1 MNQYFEN
8 FVSTGVRARARR
20 CQMHPLTT
28 SPAYTQAYE
37 LTKPGNGNHH
47 NPPVVVPEPI
57 DPHLHHPE
65 SITAYGR
72 TVLWIVAGIM
82 TLGFITFVAQSQRVA
97 YRFRTIP
104 TITAMI
110 NVVAAISYL
119 AMATGLVSIC
129 VCAARPLPLLTSTP
143 PRTHTG
149 RSHHQGAQ
157 GLALLGPS

>member
-8 FVSTGVRARARR
+8 FVSTVCARGREGAECIR
-20 CQMHPLTT
+20 
-28 SPAYTQAYE
+28 SPASPPASTQAYE

-47 NPPVVVPEPI
+47 DPPVVVPEPI

-129 VCAARPLPLLTSTP
+129 VRK
-143 PRTHTG
+143 
-149 RSHHQGAQ
+149 
-157 GLALLGPS
+157 